1 MVGAI
6 ARIVGWL
13 AAGEALARVAGL
25 PVPGAVVGLVLL
37 YLDLSRAERATP
49 ELDKLAD
56 TALPLLGIVFVPAGV
71 GVLAYVDILK
81 QEVVPVLAAVLGG
94 TIITLAVTGVAAA
107 VLTRATAPRPQHRP
121 LELSD
126 GIA

>member
-1 MVGAI
+1 MRRFPAQRGNPFLERFVTWS
-6 ARIVGWL
+6 VPL
-13 AAGEALARVAGL
+13 HALSDGSLRAKPSRGSRVCPS
-25 PVPGAVVGLVLL
+25 PVPLW
-37 YLDLSRAERATP
+37 DWCSCT
-49 ELDKLAD
+49 
-56 TALPLLGIVFVPAGV
+56 FVPAGV